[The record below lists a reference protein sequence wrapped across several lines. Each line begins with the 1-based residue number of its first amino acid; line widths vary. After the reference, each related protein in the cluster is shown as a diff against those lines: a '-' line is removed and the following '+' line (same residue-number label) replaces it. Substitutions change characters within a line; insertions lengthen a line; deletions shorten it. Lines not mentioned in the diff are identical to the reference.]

1 LHKRDCIKH
10 NGYYIINTIKFS
22 GGKIMTVRKNEV
34 EELRE
39 LLHKAIKND
48 EYKEILKISK
58 ELDELIIKYIKSEN
72 RIEEKSYDI

>member
-1 LHKRDCIKH
+1 
-10 NGYYIINTIKFS
+10 
-22 GGKIMTVRKNEV
+22 MTVRKNEV